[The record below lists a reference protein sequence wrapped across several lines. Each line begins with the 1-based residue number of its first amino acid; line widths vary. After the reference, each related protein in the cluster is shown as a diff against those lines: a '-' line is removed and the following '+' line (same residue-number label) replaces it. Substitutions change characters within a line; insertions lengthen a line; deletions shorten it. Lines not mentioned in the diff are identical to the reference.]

1 MTAHPGMAASRCREQ
16 AGFRTWGEV
25 HGIEVAD
32 VTVGRTARRHAFIA
46 FDVVSAMPGQDPEQ
60 PLFFAALVTTGDG
73 TAGTSPFAAIT
84 GGLYGPTEYE
94 LSLTLLRR
102 FVGGGTNLVA

>member
-1 MTAHPGMAASRCREQ
+1 MTARPGAAASRRREQ

-32 VTVGRTARRHAFIA
+32 VTVGRTARRHVFIA
-46 FDVVSAMPGQDPEQ
+46 FDVVSTMPGQDSEQ
-60 PLFFAALVTTGDG
+60 SFFFAALVTTGDG

-84 GGLYGPTEYE
+84 GGPYRPTE
-94 LSLTLLRR
+94 
-102 FVGGGTNLVA
+102 